1 MPDPTA
7 TPSELPRLP
16 EQRLLL
22 NRETRALLADA
33 GLLELADAPLD
44 LRTAR
49 RLGLW
54 LGIGGSNLLL
64 FALLNAAL
72 RSLTANYLAQQGFQ
86 PGWDGFLAGRQR
98 QRLSGLGELLMRG
111 HRAYPH
117 PAVPEEALHRDAPLP
132 VAAAARTR
140 VTAELFL
147 LEVQLDNP
155 ALQPFQQLFDDRALA
170 TGGPWR
176 PSLLRLAEL
185 LASPAA
191 PSPWGRNLR
200 ELLRDPLRAAPDNLA
215 GQVAFVLTAWAAW
228 LPPELLRVL
237 KVAHAIALEETQLR
251 LGGPGPAGPQDFA
264 AGTGG
269 EGPAAFSADSDWM
282 ANAVLVA
289 KSVAV
294 WLDQLGRRYATE
306 IRTLD
311 QIPDA
316 ELDRLAGWGLNALWL
331 IGIWER
337 SSASRRIK
345 QLRGNPEAE
354 ASAYALHAYRVA
366 PELGGEAALANLEE
380 RCMRRGIRLACD
392 VVPNHTGIDSEWV
405 MHHPDWFIQSH
416 EPPYPGYRFS
426 GPDLSENP
434 AVSLRIEDGYWDH
447 RDAAVVFE
455 HIDHHS
461 GRHRYLYHGNDGTHM
476 PWNDTAQLNF
486 LMPEVRKAMSDLI
499 VATARRFRLIRFDAA
514 MTLARKHFRRL
525 WFPPPGGS
533 AGVPS
538 RSAFWMED
546 ADFDRVFPKEFWREV
561 VDRIHAEVPDTLLI
575 AEAFWLMESYF
586 VRTLGMHRVYN
597 SAFMH
602 LLKQEENAKYRR
614 ILKDVLA
621 FNPEILK
628 RYVNFMNNPDE
639 ETAVEQ
645 FGKTDKYFG
654 VAVLLATLP
663 GLPMFGHGQIEGYRE
678 KYGMEYRRAYWDET
692 PDEGFV
698 AHHEA
703 QICPLLHRRRHF
715 SGVDDFQFYDLGTGF
730 GVDENVYAF
739 SNGPAGDRQVVVYN
753 NSPHA
758 TSGRLQHAAPK
769 AARGV
774 EGQLGPTTTLGQQ
787 LGMTIGADNRYCR
800 FRDLRDGSDYL
811 RPANRLG
818 SGLDVTLG
826 PYHYHVFHSF
836 QVVTDEDG
844 SWAELYARIGD
855 GPVANLDLALFRLRH
870 QHLWTA
876 WQTVTEPGRLHALAG
891 TLLGTPL
898 TVTAHALAKDLDDE
912 LRTLAA
918 LLTGEAALPAEVPP
932 LAEELTLLAGWLQRR
947 ELAGLRE
954 FWRGA
959 DNVAYPLLC
968 WLLFEQLRRHLPTAD
983 EPLWPRLQAVG
994 LDLGWREGLSPE
1006 RRDRDLPLARLLIAT
1021 SRQSPPPAV
1030 DALAF
1035 AALLRDPAQQAL
1047 LGINHHGGETW
1058 FNRERMAALTAVLA
1072 LQAAHRAAGTATSV
1086 DNHRLLARI
1095 VAQALRRIELAAAA
1109 NYRLEIFLHRDA
1121 APPIQAE
1128 PARRSATKTRRP
1140 LRILMVASE
1149 ATPFAKTGGLGDVL
1163 GSLPPELRACGVDVR
1178 LVLPWYRSVRAVT
1191 GNLRL
1196 QPKPLEVVLGG
1207 EPVSVRVRCGN
1218 LDGIPVYFLDVPELF
1233 DRDGLYGEDGNDYAD
1248 NARRF
1253 TLLGRGALEL
1263 ARTLRFAPDVVHAHD
1278 WQAAMAIIDLRHRL
1292 WADPYFAA
1300 TGSLLTIHNLGYQ
1313 GMFPPA
1319 VLDGLDLD
1327 HSLFDIDGLEFHG
1340 QVSLLKGGIRFADHV
1355 STVSP
1360 TYCREIQTPAFGV
1373 GLDGLLRARHQ
1384 RLHGILNGL
1393 DGRLWNPASDPALP
1407 APYTAD
1413 DLTGKTACKAAL
1425 QAELGLQPA
1434 AQIPLAAMVS
1444 RLDPQKGIDL
1454 LLEAWEPLLARGMQ
1468 LVILGTGHPGYERRL
1483 RELAARTREQVAVI
1497 TTFDEALARRI
1508 YAASDLFL
1516 MPSRYEPCGLG
1527 QLIALRYGSVP
1538 LVHATG
1544 GLADT
1549 IRDPHE
1555 DPELANGF
1563 VFHKFSVPA
1572 LLATLDRAL
1581 VFRSKAPDGWQALVR
1596 QGMLQDFSWHR
1607 AASDYLDLYRT
1618 ITREQA

>member
-1 MPDPTA
+1 MPDSTA
-7 TPSELPRLP
+7 TPSELPLLP

-22 NRETRALLADA
+22 NRETRARLAAA

-54 LGIGGSNLLL
+54 LGTGGSDLLL
-64 FALLNAAL
+64 MALLNAAL
-72 RSLTANYLAQQGFQ
+72 RSLTTDYLARQNFQ
-86 PGWDGFLAGRQR
+86 PDWDGFLTEHRR
-98 QRLSGLGELLMRG
+98 RRLSGLGELLVRG

-140 VTAELFL
+140 ATVELFL
-147 LEVQLDNP
+147 LEAQLDNP
-155 ALQPFQQLFDDRALA
+155 ALQPFQQLFDDRTLA
-170 TGGPWR
+170 AGGPWR
-176 PSLLRLAEL
+176 PPLQRLADL
-185 LASPAA
+185 LAGSAA

-200 ELLRDPLRAAPDNLA
+200 ELLRDPLRAAPDSLA

-228 LPPELLRVL
+228 LPPELLQVL
-237 KVAHAIALEETQLR
+237 KVAHAIALEEAQLR
-251 LGGPGPAGPQDFA
+251 LGGPGPAGPRDFA

-282 ANAVLVA
+282 ANAVLLA

-294 WLDQLGRRYATE
+294 WLDQLGRRYTTE
-306 IRTLD
+306 IRTLA

-316 ELDRLAGWGLNALWL
+316 ELDRLAGWGFNALWL

-337 SSASRRIK
+337 SNASRRIK

-405 MHHPDWFIQSH
+405 MQHPDWFIQSH
-416 EPPYPGYRFS
+416 EPPYPGYRFT

-486 LMPEVRKAMSDLI
+486 LLPEVRQAMSDLI

-546 ADFDRVFPKEFWREV
+546 ADFDRVFPREFWREV

-663 GLPMFGHGQIEGYRE
+663 GLPMFGHGQIEGFRE
-678 KYGMEYRRAYWDET
+678 KYGMEYRRAYWDEA
-692 PDEGFV
+692 PDAGFV

-715 SGVDDFQFYDLGTGF
+715 SGVEDFQLYDLATGF

-739 SNGPAGDRQVVVYN
+739 SNGPVGDRQVVIYN

-758 TSGRLQHAAPK
+758 TSGRLQHAVPK
-769 AARGV
+769 AAPGV
-774 EGQLGPTTTLGQQ
+774 EGQLGPATTLARQ
-787 LGMTIGADNRYCR
+787 LAMTAGADNRYCR

-811 RPANRLG
+811 RPLTRLSG
-818 SGLDVTLG
+818 GLDVDLG
-826 PYHYHVFHSF
+826 PYQYHVFHTF

-844 SWAELYARIGD
+844 SWAALYTRCGD

-876 WQTVTEPGRLHALAG
+876 WQRVMEPGRLHVLAG
-891 TLLGTPL
+891 ALLGTPL
-898 TVTAHALAKDLDDE
+898 TVTAQTLATELDDDLRALAGL
-912 LRTLAA
+912 LA
-918 LLTGEAALPAEVPP
+918 GDAALPVAVPP
-932 LAEELTLLAGWLQRR
+932 LAQDLSLFAGWLQRR
-947 ELAGLRE
+947 ELAELRE

-968 WLLFEQLRRHLPTAD
+968 WLLFEQLHRHLPD
-983 EPLWPRLQAVG
+983 SGEPLWPRLQAIG
-994 LDLGWREGLSPE
+994 IDLGWGEGLPAA
-1006 RRDRDLPLARLLIAT
+1006 RRDRDLPLALLLIAT
-1021 SRQSPPPAV
+1021 GRQSPPPAL
-1030 DALAF
+1030 DAMGF
-1035 AALLRDPAQQAL
+1035 AALVRYPAQRTW
-1047 LGINHHGGETW
+1047 LGINLHDGETW
-1058 FNRERMAALTAVLA
+1058 FNRERMAALTAAQA
-1072 LQAAHRAAGTATSV
+1072 LQAAHRAAGAATTG
-1086 DNHRLLARI
+1086 NHPLLATIAAR
-1095 VAQALRRIELAAAA
+1095 ARRRSELAATAD
-1109 NYRLEIFLHRDA
+1109 YRLEIFLHRDA
-1121 APPIQAE
+1121 APPAPK
-1128 PARRSATKTRRP
+1128 PAARARTPVANRP
-1140 LRILMVASE
+1140 RRILMVASE
-1149 ATPFAKTGGLGDVL
+1149 AAPFAKTGGLGDVL
-1163 GSLPPELRACGVDVR
+1163 GSLPPALRASGADVR
-1178 LVLPWYRSVRAVT
+1178 LVLPWYRSVRAVA

-1196 QPKPLEVVLGG
+1196 QPKPLEIVLGG
-1207 EPVSVRVRCGN
+1207 ERVSARVRRGD
-1218 LDGIPVYFLDVPELF
+1218 LDGVPVYFLDVPEMF
-1233 DRDGLYGEDGNDYAD
+1233 DRAGLYGEAGVDYAD

-1253 TLLGRGALEL
+1253 ALLGRGALEL
-1263 ARTLRFAPDVVHAHD
+1263 ARALRWAPDVVHAHD
-1278 WQAAMAIIDLRHRL
+1278 WQAAMGIIDLRHRL

-1313 GMFPPA
+1313 GMFPPE
-1319 VLDGLDLD
+1319 VLRELDLAPA
-1327 HSLFDIDGLEFHG
+1327 LFSIDALEFHG

-1373 GLDGLLRARHQ
+1373 GLDGLLRARRQ

-1393 DGRLWNPASDPALP
+1393 NGHHWSPAGDPALP
-1407 APYTAD
+1407 APYSAG
-1413 DLTGKTACKAAL
+1413 DLTGKAACKAAL
-1425 QAELGLQPA
+1425 QQEFGLAPEA
-1434 AQIPLAAMVS
+1434 HRPLAAMVS

-1454 LLEAWEPLLARGMQ
+1454 LLEAWTPLLDRGLQ
-1468 LVILGTGHPGYERRL
+1468 LVILGTGHPGYERQL
-1483 RELAARTREQVAVI
+1483 RELAMRTREQVAVV

-1555 DPELANGF
+1555 NPELANGF
-1563 VFHKFSVPA
+1563 IFHEFSVPVF
-1572 LLATLDRAL
+1572 LAALDRAL
-1581 VFRSKAPDGWQALVR
+1581 GFRSTAPHSWQELVR
-1596 QGMLQDFSWHR
+1596 HGMQQDFSWQR
-1607 AASDYLDLYRT
+1607 SAGDYLDLYQT
-1618 ITREQA
+1618 IIRERE